1 MLTSGLVGIHLMTN
15 QANFIKKLQSEQ
27 GPSIFFQDVLGV
39 ESLEKYQEDKMLAPI
54 AKYPRVSIAAT
65 HSVGKTWTMARVAL
79 WFLSSYK
86 NSKVITTAPTNRQ
99 VEKLLW
105 GELHSAYENSK
116 HPIGGRLL
124 SKELKIGPEW
134 YAMGFS
140 PQKEAASEGKEQSG
154 SSFQGFHADYILI
167 IFDEATGIPADIWKM
182 AEGLLT
188 SGIIVKFVAIANP
201 TTRASEFFKTFS
213 DPAWY
218 NVYLSC
224 FDSPNLIANGISDL
238 HKLKRELVKL
248 RELPQN
254 ERLAYIESYEKP
266 VPHLLSCQWV
276 MSSALKWGL
285 DHPLF
290 QSKALGVFPNID
302 ENVIVQLEDVEA
314 AISRQVEPHEKERFI
329 GVDVARYGED
339 DTVITSLRGAKQDL
353 KKTLAKRNVTEVTGE
368 VINIIET
375 DKAETSK
382 VLVDATGIG
391 AGVYD
396 LLAEKYKKDRSV
408 EIIEVHFGQSPVM
421 DTDKKDEAEE
431 IKKRYVNLK
440 ARIFDLL
447 SQDIKHELDLL
458 DDAEYLEE
466 LPTIKFTFNSTGKML
481 IESKDDYKKRTGN
494 SSPDSSDSLGLANLG
509 RHRKSVIGFF
519 SGMTGGESLNKKE
532 KSSDTMKRIE
542 KRIKLNQY

>member
-1 MLTSGLVGIHLMTN
+1 MNKEKTFVD
-15 QANFIKKLQSEQ
+15 KLQSVE
-27 GPSIFFQDVLGV
+27 GPKLFFKTILGV
-39 ESLEKYQEDKMLAPI
+39 ESLEEYQEKKILEPI
-54 AKYPRVSIAAT
+54 ALYDQVSIAAT

-79 WFLSSYK
+79 WFLASFK

-105 GELHSAYENSK
+105 GELHSAYDNAK
-116 HPIGGRLL
+116 YPIGGRLL

-140 PQKEAASEGKEQSG
+140 PQKEAGGDGEGQQG

-167 IFDEATGIPADIWKM
+167 IFDEATGISADIWKM

-188 SGIIVKFVAIANP
+188 SGKIVKFVAIANP
-201 TTRASEFFKTFS
+201 TTRSSEFFKTFS
-213 DPAWY
+213 DPAWF

-224 FDSPNLIANGISDL
+224 FDSPNLQENGITDL
-238 HKLKRELVKL
+238 HKLKREVRKL
-248 RELPQN
+248 KEMVQA
-254 ERLAYIESYEKP
+254 ERLEYIKSYAKP

-276 MSSALKWGL
+276 MSRALKWGV

-290 QSKALGVFPNID
+290 QSKALGIFPSID
-302 ENVIVQLEDVEA
+302 ENVLVQLEDVET
-314 AISRQVEPHEKERFI
+314 AIARDLELQDAVRCI

-339 DTVITSLRGAKQDL
+339 DTVITTLIGEKQTGV
-353 KKTLAKRNVTEVTGE
+353 KTLSHRNVTEVSGE
-368 VINIIET
+368 VINVINAGRGIET
-375 DKAETSK
+375 K

-391 AGVYD
+391 AGVFD
-396 LLAEKYKKDRSV
+396 LLNEKYMKDRSV
-408 EIIEVHFGQSPVM
+408 EVIEVHFGQSPVM
-421 DTDKKDEAEE
+421 TTDKKELGDE

-440 ARIFDLL
+440 ARMFDLL
-447 SQDIKHELDLL
+447 AQDIKNELDLI
-458 DDAEYLEE
+458 DDSRYLEE
-466 LPTIKFTFNSTGKML
+466 LPTIQFTFNSTGKML

-494 SSPDSSDSLGLANLG
+494 SSPDSSDSLALANLG

-519 SGMTGGESLNKKE
+519 SGMTGGKTLNNKY

-542 KRIKLNQY
+542 KRIKLNQF

>member
-1 MLTSGLVGIHLMTN
+1 MSN
-15 QANFIKKLQSEQ
+15 EKNFIEKLQSTE
-27 GPSIFFQDVLGV
+27 GPKVFFKDVLGV
-39 ESLEKYQEDKMLAPI
+39 ESLEKYQEDKILEPI

-79 WFLSSYK
+79 WFGTVYK
-86 NSKVITTAPTNRQ
+86 NSKVITTAPTGRQ
-99 VEKLLW
+99 VKKLLW
-105 GELHSAYENSK
+105 GELHSAYQESK
-116 HPIGGRLL
+116 HPLGGKLL
-124 SKELKIGPEW
+124 TTELQIGPEW
-134 YAMGFS
+134 YIMGFS
-140 PQKEAASEGKEQSG
+140 PQKEAGGEGKEQSG

-188 SGIIVKFVAIANP
+188 SGKIVKFVAIANP

-224 FDSPNLIANGISDL
+224 FDSPNLIANGITDL
-238 HKLKRELVKL
+238 HKLKREIVKL
-248 RELPQN
+248 REMGQA
-254 ERLAYIESYEKP
+254 ERLEYIESYEKP

-276 MSSALKWGL
+276 MSSALKWGI

-290 QSKALGVFPNID
+290 QSKALGIFPSVD
-302 ENVIVQLEDVEA
+302 ENVIVQLEDVET
-314 AISRQVEPHEKERFI
+314 AISREVEPTDERCI
-329 GVDVARYGED
+329 GVDVARYGDD

-353 KKTLAKRNVTEVTGE
+353 KKTLSKRNVTEVSGE
-368 VINIIET
+368 VINVIEAS
-375 DKAETSK
+375 KAASTK

-396 LLAEKYKKDRSV
+396 LLAEKYRKDRSV
-408 EIIEVHFGQSPVM
+408 EIIEIHFGQSPIM

-440 ARIFDLL
+440 ARMFDLL
-447 SQDIKHELDLL
+447 SQDIKHELDLF

-481 IESKDDYKKRTGN
+481 IESKEDYKKRTGN
-494 SSPDSSDSLGLANLG
+494 SSPDSSDSLALANLG

-519 SGMTGGESLNKKE
+519 SGMTGGKTLNKKE

>member
-1 MLTSGLVGIHLMTN
+1 MSKET
-15 QANFIKKLQSEQ
+15 NFIKKLQSIQ
-27 GPSIFFQDVLGV
+27 GPKLFFEDVLGV
-39 ESLEKYQEDKMLAPI
+39 ESLEEYQEKKILEPI

-79 WFLSSYK
+79 WFGTSFK
-86 NSKVITTAPTNRQ
+86 NSKVITTAPTGRQ
-99 VEKLLW
+99 VRKLLW
-105 GELHSAYENSK
+105 GELHSAYKNSK
-116 HPIGGRLL
+116 HPLGGKLL
-124 SKELKIGPEW
+124 TTELQIGPEW
-134 YAMGFS
+134 FIMGFS
-140 PQKEAASEGKEQSG
+140 PQKEAGGDGKEQAG

-224 FDSPNLIANGISDL
+224 FDSPNLIANGITDL

-248 RELPQN
+248 KEMGQD
-254 ERLAYIESYEKP
+254 ERLAYIEEYAKP

-276 MSSALKWGL
+276 MSSALKWGI

-290 QSKALGVFPNID
+290 QSKALGVFPNVD

-314 AISRQVEPHEKERFI
+314 AIAREQVADSTCRYI
-329 GVDVARYGED
+329 GVDVARYGDD
-339 DTVITSLRGAKQDL
+339 DTAITSLRGLKQDL
-353 KKTLAKRNVTEVTGE
+353 KKTLSKRGVTEVSGE
-368 VINIIET
+368 VINVIET
-375 DKAETSK
+375 DKAAKTI

-396 LLAEKYKKDRSV
+396 LLAEKYARDRTV
-408 EIIEVHFGQSPVM
+408 EIIEIHFGQSPVM
-421 DTDKKDEAEE
+421 DTDKKDAAEE
-431 IKKRYVNLK
+431 LKKRYANLK
-440 ARIFDLL
+440 ARMFDLL
-447 SQDIKHELDLL
+447 SHDIKHELDLI
-458 DDAEYLEE
+458 DDATYLEE
-466 LPTIKFTFNSTGKML
+466 LPTIKFTFDSKGRMI

-494 SSPDSSDSLGLANLG
+494 SSPDSSDSLALANLG
-509 RHRKSVIGFF
+509 RHRKSIVGFF
-519 SGMTGGESLNKKE
+519 SGMTGGKTLNKKE
-532 KSSDTMKRIE
+532 KSSDTMNRIE
-542 KRIKLNQY
+542 KRIKLNKY